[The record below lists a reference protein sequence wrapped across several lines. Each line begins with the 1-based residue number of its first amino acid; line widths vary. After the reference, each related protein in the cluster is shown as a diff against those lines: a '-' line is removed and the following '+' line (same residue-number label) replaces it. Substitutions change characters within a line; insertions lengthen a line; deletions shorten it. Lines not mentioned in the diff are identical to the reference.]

1 MRDVLKKRQTN
12 GVSNKRFVF
21 GVLFFIIFVLLI
33 TGNLGGWAKI
43 YRLNQGYRNTIK
55 ILNEIMQITDYE
67 RDKTFTSGT
76 LIQVYIVEALYSRYK
91 GLDCRRNKPALQC
104 IEVEP
109 YKTYNGNSSI
119 SEDIYSK
126 GLSVAIGKVLLKFSS
141 PQTPSDPVYIMADLN
156 GAPEPP
162 NRLGYDVFV
171 FEIVDGKLKHEG
183 DPVTS
188 WPLASNGFYCSPT
201 STSKSDLQGVNC
213 AYKLATDKQYFK
225 KLKFEKEKKKK

>member
-1 MRDVLKKRQTN
+1 MRDELKKRQIK

-76 LIQVYIVEALYSRYK
+76 LIQIYIVEALYSRYK
-91 GLDCRRNKPALQC
+91 GLDCRRNKSALQC

-109 YKTYNGNSSI
+109 YKTYNGNSNI

-141 PQTPSDPVYIMADLN
+141 PQTPSDPVYIMSDFN
-156 GAPEPP
+156 VAPEPP
-162 NRLGYDVFV
+162 NRHG
-171 FEIVDGKLKHEG
+171 
-183 DPVTS
+183 
-188 WPLASNGFYCSPT
+188 
-201 STSKSDLQGVNC
+201 
-213 AYKLATDKQYFK
+213 
-225 KLKFEKEKKKK
+225 